1 MARRRYELTDREWA
15 IIEPL
20 LPNKPLGLARVER
33 VIARVIPSAGLWRTT
48 VSPMTQA
55 SIASRTDAV

>member
-20 LPNKPLGLARVER
+20 LPNKPRGVARVER
-33 VIARVIPSAGLWRTT
+33 VIAKVYPPPGYGGPLYRP
-48 VSPMTQA
+48 
-55 SIASRTDAV
+55 